1 MIQEQ
6 FPVEVD
12 YQTAHTRLE
21 FQGNALTCTTF
32 GVTSALEAML
42 HRIGQYVQLS
52 PRFLWYNMRGQN
64 AGVEVVA
71 ATLEKEGVCLDEYCP
86 YTVDSEYPY
95 NVIGVYEPPN
105 SDAWHDAKTR
115 LPKGIKPLRI
125 GGKGQVM
132 RALSQ
137 GSALTA
143 IKVGGPV
150 EHCIAIIGYNAFGFK
165 VHDSGN
171 NIYFQPWSDLEGG
184 GNITQLYRWTGLP
197 LVPHPDYIEGDTPTL
212 IDGVLSLP
220 KLLLYVGFPEPSIHG
235 RNVKFQMIDNGQITS
250 GNDDVQDIVFWHTG
264 RKTLYLPKLIV
275 DSTILHNVK
284 MVNPIATLIE
294 GEECQS

>member
-1 MIQEQ
+1 
-6 FPVEVD
+6 
-12 YQTAHTRLE
+12 
-21 FQGNALTCTTF
+21 
-32 GVTSALEAML
+32 
-42 HRIGQYVQLS
+42 
-52 PRFLWYNMRGQN
+52 MRGQN
-64 AGVEVVA
+64 ASVEVVA
-71 ATLEKEGVCLDEYCP
+71 AALEKDGVCLDEYCP

-105 SDAWHDAKTR
+105 SDAWNDAKTR
-115 LPKGIKPLRI
+115 LPKGIKPVRI
-125 GGKGQVM
+125 AGKESAM

-150 EHCIAIIGYNAFGFK
+150 EHCVAIIGYASWGFK

-171 NIYFQPWSDLEGG
+171 NIYWQPWADMEGG

-220 KLLLYVGFPEPSIHG
+220 KVMVYVGFPEPSLHF
-235 RNVKFQMIDNGQITS
+235 RNVQLQIVKRGLLTS
-250 GNDDVQDIVFWHTG
+250 DCDDVQDIVFWHS
-264 RKTLYLPKLIV
+264 KKLTLYIPRLIV
-275 DSTILHNVK
+275 DGVEMRNVK
-284 MVNPIATLIE
+284 IVGPTATAISL
-294 GEECQS
+294 EEDTP

>member
-6 FPVEVD
+6 FPIEVD
-12 YQTAHTRLE
+12 YQTEHTRLE

-64 AGVEVVA
+64 ASVEVVA
-71 ATLEKEGVCLDEYCP
+71 TTLEKEGVCLDEYCH
-86 YTVDSEYPY
+86 YTVDSDYPY

-115 LPKGIKPLRI
+115 LPKGIKPIRI
-125 GGKGQVM
+125 AGKESAM

-150 EHCIAIIGYNAFGFK
+150 EHCVAIIGYNAFGIK

-184 GNITQLYRWTGLP
+184 GNITQLYRWAGLP
-197 LVPHPDYIEGDTPTL
+197 LAQHHDYIEGDTPTL

-220 KLLLYVGFPEPSIHG
+220 KVMVYIGYPEPSIYFK
-235 RNVKFQMIDNGQITS
+235 NVRLQMVNTGWLTRD
-250 GNDDVQDIVFWHTG
+250 NDDVQDIVFWHS
-264 RKTLYLPKLIV
+264 RKLTLYVPKLIV
-275 DSTILHNVK
+275 NGVEMLNVK
-284 MVNPIATLIE
+284 IVGPTATLIE
-294 GEECQS
+294 GEQCQS